1 MLYTER
7 SVSQRAVRGED
18 ADTPQKQ
25 GPYAEEGVMA
35 LGKGR
40 NRTDKKPA
48 PAPGNDFDQLM
59 IEVRRSMGAAYP
71 SMAMLDVPRVL
82 SRETKNKL
90 LQLDAETVGRILVES
105 IEKINNGF
113 VGPMEE
119 LVNER
124 LSGRDN

>member
-1 MLYTER
+1 
-7 SVSQRAVRGED
+7 
-18 ADTPQKQ
+18 
-25 GPYAEEGVMA
+25 MA
-35 LGKGR
+35 MGKER
-40 NRTDKKPA
+40 NRTDTKPGS
-48 PAPGNDFDQLM
+48 APGNDFDQLM
-59 IEVRRSMGAAYP
+59 IEVRRLMGTAYP

-105 IEKINNGF
+105 IEEINNGF

-124 LSGRDN
+124 LSGRDS